1 MLQDG
6 KPRNSGFTASRGKSF
21 LFFKASRP
29 AKGPTLSPVHQVPGA
44 LPKDKTAGL

>member
-6 KPRNSGFTASRGKSF
+6 KPKNSGFTASRDKSF

-29 AKGPTLSPVHQVPGA
+29 AMGPTLSPVHQVPGV
-44 LPKDKTAGL
+44 LPRDKIAGL